1 MFSHPEQREALDEI
15 IVKIRSGRMTRRTFL
30 ERAVAVGLSSTA
42 AVSLLE
48 ACGGSST
55 GGSSGGGPTTLIWQ
69 SENDTSGAYQALVD
83 GFNSSQKDVH
93 VVWHNG
99 PTSTDQLLTIYT
111 NAFRARSSSIDVISI
126 DVVYPA
132 EFGANGWT
140 STLDDK
146 WPTSDRANYLP
157 GPIKSCTYQG
167 KLYAAPFRTD
177 AGVLYYR
184 TDVIKTPP
192 KTFAELVS
200 MSKDNAGKGGTKYGY
215 LWQGSQYEGLVCDFS
230 EVLHGYGGDVLDA
243 NDPKKVVVNSP
254 EALQALTEMVSWVG
268 TISPVN
274 VTTLAEE
281 TDRSAWQNGES
292 LFMRNWP
299 YAYSLGNASGVKIAG
314 KFDITS
320 LPYGGSGTV
329 GHSAVGGWNLG
340 ISSFSKN
347 QDASWK
353 FIQYMLSAPAQKLIA
368 IKASLTPTLKSV
380 YQDAEVQ
387 QKEPLFVKINQ
398 TQVLENSLPRPVSA
412 VYPDLSNIIQ
422 THIHQA
428 LTKQASP
435 QDALTGLQ
443 SDLQALVS
451 K

>member
-1 MFSHPEQREALDEI
+1 MFSHSEQREVLDEI
-15 IVKIRSGRMTRRTFL
+15 IVKMRSGRMKRRTFL

-48 ACGGSST
+48 ACGGST
-55 GGSSGGGPTTLIWQ
+55 GGGGGSSGPANIIWQ

-83 GFNSSQKDVH
+83 NFNSSQKDVH
-93 VVWHNG
+93 VTWHNG

-111 NAFRARSSSIDVISI
+111 NAFRARSTSIDVISI

-140 STLDDK
+140 SKLDSL
-146 WPTSDRANYLP
+146 WPASDRANYLP
-157 GPIKSCTYQG
+157 GPIKSCTYNG
-167 KLYAAPFRTD
+167 NLWAAPFRTD
-177 AGVLYYR
+177 AGVMYYR
-184 TDVIKTPP
+184 TDVIKTAP
-192 KTFAELVS
+192 KTWSDIVNL
-200 MSKDNAGKGGTKYGY
+200 SKENAGKGGTKYGY

-230 EVLHGYGGDVLDA
+230 EVLHGYGGDVLDQ

-254 EALQALTEMVSWVG
+254 QGVQALTDMVSWVG
-268 TISPVN
+268 SISPVN

-281 TDRSAWQNGES
+281 TDRSSWQNGES

-299 YAYSLGNASGVKIAG
+299 YAYSLGNKSGVKVAG
-314 KFDITS
+314 KFDIAAM
-320 LPYGGSGTV
+320 PYGGSGTV

-340 ISSFSKN
+340 VSAFSKN

-368 IKASLTPTLKSV
+368 VQASLTPTLKSV
-380 YQDAEVQ
+380 YQDSEVQ
-387 QKEPLFVKINQ
+387 QKQPLFTKINDL
-398 TQVLENSLPRPVSA
+398 QVLENSLPRPVSA

-422 THIHQA
+422 THVHQA

-435 QDALTGLQ
+435 ADALRSLQ

>member
-1 MFSHPEQREALDEI
+1 MFSHPEQREVLDEI
-15 IVKIRSGRMTRRTFL
+15 IVKMKSGRMTRRTFL
-30 ERAVAVGLSSTA
+30 ERAVAVGVSSTA

-48 ACGGSST
+48 ACGGGS
-55 GGSSGGGPTTLIWQ
+55 GGSSGSGPATIIWQ

-83 GFNSSQKDVH
+83 NFNKSQKDVH
-93 VVWHNG
+93 LVWHNG

-111 NAFRARSSSIDVISI
+111 NAFRARSSNIDVISI

-132 EFGANGWT
+132 EFGASGWT
-140 STLDDK
+140 IKLDDK
-146 WPTSDRANYLP
+146 WSTSDRANYLP
-157 GPIKSCTYQG
+157 GPIKSCTYNG
-167 KLYAAPFRTD
+167 NLWAVPFRTD
-177 AGVLYYR
+177 AGVIYYR

-192 KTFAELVS
+192 KTWAELVT

-230 EVLHGYGGDVLDA
+230 EVLHGYGGDVLDPNNA
-243 NDPKKVVVNSP
+243 KKVIVNSP
-254 EALQALTEMVSWVG
+254 EATQALTDMVSWVG

-281 TDRSAWQNGES
+281 TDRSTWQNGES

-299 YAYSLGNASGVKIAG
+299 YAYSHGNTPKESKIVG

-320 LPYGGSGTV
+320 MLYGGSGTV

-347 QDASWK
+347 QDAAWK
-353 FIQYMLSAPAQKLIA
+353 FVQYMLSAPAQKLIA
-368 IKASLTPTLKSV
+368 VQASLTPALKSV

-387 QKEPLFVKINQ
+387 QKEPLFTKINQ
-398 TQVLENSLPRPVSA
+398 LQVLENSLPRPVSA

-422 THIHQA
+422 THVHQA
-428 LTKQASP
+428 LTKQVTP
-435 QDALTGLQ
+435 QAALSAMQ

>member
-30 ERAVAVGLSSTA
+30 ERAVAVGLTSTA

-48 ACGGSST
+48 ACGSGS
-55 GGSSGGGPTTLIWQ
+55 GGAGGGPTTIIWQ

-83 GFNSSQKDVH
+83 NFNKSQKDVH

-99 PTSTDQLLTIYT
+99 PSSTDQLLTIYT
-111 NAFRARSSSIDVISI
+111 NTFRARSNNIDVIAI

-140 STLDDK
+140 LKLNDK
-146 WPTSDRANYLP
+146 WPASDRANYLP
-157 GPIKSCTYQG
+157 GPVKSCTYQG
-167 KLYAAPFRTD
+167 NLWAAPFRTD
-177 AGVLYYR
+177 AGVIYYR
-184 TDVIKTPP
+184 TDLVKTPP
-192 KTFAELVS
+192 KTWAELAS
-200 MSKDNAGKGGTKYGY
+200 LSKDNAGKNGTKYGY

-243 NDPKKVVVNSP
+243 NDAKKVVVNSP
-254 EALQALTEMVSWVG
+254 EGVQALTDMVSWVG
-268 TISPVN
+268 GISPIN
-274 VTTLAEE
+274 VTTLTEE
-281 TDRSAWQNGES
+281 TDRSAWQNGAS
-292 LFMRNWP
+292 VFMRNWP
-299 YAYSLGNASGVKIAG
+299 YAYSLGNKAGTKVAG

-320 LPYGGSGTV
+320 MPYGGSSTT

-340 ISSFSKN
+340 ISAFSKN
-347 QDASWK
+347 QDAAWT
-353 FIQYMLSAPAQKLIA
+353 FVQYMLSAPAQKLIA
-368 IKASLTPTLKSV
+368 VQASLTPALKSV

-387 QKEPLFVKINQ
+387 QKEPLFTKINQ
-398 TQVLENSLPRPVSA
+398 LQVLENSLPRPVSA

-422 THIHQA
+422 QHVHEA

-435 QDALTGLQ
+435 QDALKALQ
-443 SDLQALVS
+443 TDLQALVS

>member
-15 IVKIRSGRMTRRTFL
+15 IVKMQSGRMKRRTFL
-30 ERAVAVGLSSTA
+30 ERAVAIGLSSTA

-55 GGSSGGGPTTLIWQ
+55 GGGTSGPTSIIWQ

-111 NAFRARSSSIDVISI
+111 NAFRARSSSVDVISI

-132 EFGANGWT
+132 EFGSNGWT
-140 STLDDK
+140 TPLDNL
-146 WPTSDRANYLP
+146 WPASDRTNYLP
-157 GPIKSCTYQG
+157 GPIKSCTYNG

-184 TDVIKTPP
+184 TDIIKTPP
-192 KTFAELVS
+192 QTFDELVS
-200 MSKDNAGKGGTKYGY
+200 MSKENMGKGGTKYGF

-243 NDPKKVVVNSP
+243 SNPKNVVVNSP
-254 EALQALTEMVSWVG
+254 QAAQALNEMVNWVG
-268 TISPVN
+268 TISPTN

-281 TDRSAWQNGES
+281 TDRSAWQNGEAI
-292 LFMRNWP
+292 FMRNWP
-299 YAYSLGNASGVKIAG
+299 YAYSLGNAAGVKIAG
-314 KFDITS
+314 KFAITS

-340 ISSFSKN
+340 ISAFSKN

-353 FIQYMLSAPAQKLIA
+353 FIQYMLSEPAQKLIA
-368 IKASLTPTLKSV
+368 VKASLTPTLASV
-380 YQDAEVQ
+380 YQDADVL
-387 QKEPLFVKINQ
+387 QKEPLFSILNN
-398 TQVLENSLPRPVSA
+398 THVLENSLPRPVSA

-422 THIHQA
+422 TQVHQA
-428 LTKQASP
+428 LTKQISP
-435 QDALTGLQ
+435 SAALSGMQ
-443 SDLQALVS
+443 SQLQALVS